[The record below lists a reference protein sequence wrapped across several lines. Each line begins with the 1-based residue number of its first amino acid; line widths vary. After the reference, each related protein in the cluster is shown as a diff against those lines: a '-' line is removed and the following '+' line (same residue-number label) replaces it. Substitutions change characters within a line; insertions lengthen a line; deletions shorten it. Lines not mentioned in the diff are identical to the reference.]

1 MNGKKLSK
9 KWLYTF
15 IGIAF
20 VALATCTAALYY
32 KEYIIATGTGL
43 VFGAQVINIIKWK
56 RDCKENTVSKRKT
69 GIYSG
74 SFNPVHI
81 GHLALANWLC
91 EFTELD
97 ELWFLITPHNPLK
110 EKEELMDDR
119 LRYELVKKSI
129 AGYPKFHAS
138 DFEFSLP
145 QPTYTINTLRTLEAS
160 YPDREFYF
168 IMGAD
173 NWKYITRWVE
183 YEAIISNY
191 PIFIYPRKGFDV
203 EIPAQYPHIKK
214 VDAPL
219 VEISSTFIREAF
231 KTGKDVR
238 FFLPEAIRNLP
249 FPLQNN
255 TF

>member
-1 MNGKKLSK
+1 M
-9 KWLYTF
+9 
-15 IGIAF
+15 
-20 VALATCTAALYY
+20 
-32 KEYIIATGTGL
+32 ETGL
-43 VFGAQVINIIKWK
+43 
-56 RDCKENTVSKRKT
+56 KENTVSKRKT

-97 ELWFLITPHNPLK
+97 ELWFLITPHNP
-110 EKEELMDDR
+110 
-119 LRYELVKKSI
+119 
-129 AGYPKFHAS
+129 
-138 DFEFSLP
+138 
-145 QPTYTINTLRTLEAS
+145 PTYTINTLRTLEAS

>member
-1 MNGKKLSK
+1 M
-9 KWLYTF
+9 
-15 IGIAF
+15 
-20 VALATCTAALYY
+20 
-32 KEYIIATGTGL
+32 ETGL
-43 VFGAQVINIIKWK
+43 
-56 RDCKENTVSKRKT
+56 KENTVSKRKT

-145 QPTYTINTLRTLEAS
+145 QPTYTINTLRTLE
-160 YPDREFYF
+160 
-168 IMGAD
+168 
-173 NWKYITRWVE
+173 VE

>member
-1 MNGKKLSK
+1 M
-9 KWLYTF
+9 
-15 IGIAF
+15 
-20 VALATCTAALYY
+20 
-32 KEYIIATGTGL
+32 ETGL
-43 VFGAQVINIIKWK
+43 
-56 RDCKENTVSKRKT
+56 KENTVSKRKT

-145 QPTYTINTLRTLEAS
+145 QPTYTINTLRTLLS
-160 YPDREFYF
+160 L
-168 IMGAD
+168 I
-173 NWKYITRWVE
+173 
-183 YEAIISNY
+183 
-191 PIFIYPRKGFDV
+191 
-203 EIPAQYPHIKK
+203 HI
-214 VDAPL
+214 
-219 VEISSTFIREAF
+219 
-231 KTGKDVR
+231 
-238 FFLPEAIRNLP
+238 
-249 FPLQNN
+249 
-255 TF
+255 

>member
-1 MNGKKLSK
+1 
-9 KWLYTF
+9 
-15 IGIAF
+15 
-20 VALATCTAALYY
+20 
-32 KEYIIATGTGL
+32 
-43 VFGAQVINIIKWK
+43 
-56 RDCKENTVSKRKT
+56 
-69 GIYSG
+69 
-74 SFNPVHI
+74 
-81 GHLALANWLC
+81 
-91 EFTELD
+91 
-97 ELWFLITPHNPLK
+97 
-110 EKEELMDDR
+110 MDDR

-214 VDAPL
+214 RRRPFGRNILNLYTRSFQDRKRCPL
-219 VEISSTFIREAF
+219 
-231 KTGKDVR
+231 
-238 FFLPEAIRNLP
+238 LPARSH
-249 FPLQNN
+249 
-255 TF
+255 T

>member
-1 MNGKKLSK
+1 M
-9 KWLYTF
+9 
-15 IGIAF
+15 
-20 VALATCTAALYY
+20 
-32 KEYIIATGTGL
+32 ETGL
-43 VFGAQVINIIKWK
+43 
-56 RDCKENTVSKRKT
+56 KENTVSKRKT

-129 AGYPKFHAS
+129 AG
-138 DFEFSLP
+138 
-145 QPTYTINTLRTLEAS
+145 TITTLRTLEAS

>member
-1 MNGKKLSK
+1 
-9 KWLYTF
+9 
-15 IGIAF
+15 
-20 VALATCTAALYY
+20 
-32 KEYIIATGTGL
+32 
-43 VFGAQVINIIKWK
+43 
-56 RDCKENTVSKRKT
+56 
-69 GIYSG
+69 
-74 SFNPVHI
+74 
-81 GHLALANWLC
+81 
-91 EFTELD
+91 
-97 ELWFLITPHNPLK
+97 
-110 EKEELMDDR
+110 MDDQ

-145 QPTYTINTLRTLEAS
+145 KPTYTIRTLRTLEAS

-173 NWKYITRWVE
+173 NWKHITRWVE

-219 VEISSTFIREAF
+219 IEISSTFIRKASRLEKMSASSCPKLYVICLFHYKTIPF
-231 KTGKDVR
+231 KNIKRKVTYVFR
-238 FFLPEAIRNLP
+238 
-249 FPLQNN
+249 Q
-255 TF
+255 

>member
-1 MNGKKLSK
+1 M
-9 KWLYTF
+9 
-15 IGIAF
+15 
-20 VALATCTAALYY
+20 
-32 KEYIIATGTGL
+32 ETGL
-43 VFGAQVINIIKWK
+43 
-56 RDCKENTVSKRKT
+56 KENTVSKRKT

-191 PIFIYPRKGFDV
+191 PSKYPQPLYAKLSRPEKMSASSCPKPYVICLFHYKTIPFKNIKRKVAYVFR
-203 EIPAQYPHIKK
+203 Q
-214 VDAPL
+214 
-219 VEISSTFIREAF
+219 
-231 KTGKDVR
+231 
-238 FFLPEAIRNLP
+238 
-249 FPLQNN
+249 
-255 TF
+255 

>member
-1 MNGKKLSK
+1 M
-9 KWLYTF
+9 
-15 IGIAF
+15 
-20 VALATCTAALYY
+20 
-32 KEYIIATGTGL
+32 ETGL
-43 VFGAQVINIIKWK
+43 
-56 RDCKENTVSKRKT
+56 KENTVSKRKT

-214 VDAPL
+214 VDAPWSKYPQPL
-219 VEISSTFIREAF
+219 YAKLSRPEKMSASSCPKPYVICLFHYKTIPF
-231 KTGKDVR
+231 KNIKRKVAYVFR
-238 FFLPEAIRNLP
+238 
-249 FPLQNN
+249 Q
-255 TF
+255 

>member
-1 MNGKKLSK
+1 
-9 KWLYTF
+9 
-15 IGIAF
+15 
-20 VALATCTAALYY
+20 
-32 KEYIIATGTGL
+32 
-43 VFGAQVINIIKWK
+43 
-56 RDCKENTVSKRKT
+56 
-69 GIYSG
+69 
-74 SFNPVHI
+74 
-81 GHLALANWLC
+81 
-91 EFTELD
+91 
-97 ELWFLITPHNPLK
+97 
-110 EKEELMDDR
+110 MDDR

-183 YEAIISNY
+183 YEA
-191 PIFIYPRKGFDV
+191 
-203 EIPAQYPHIKK
+203 
-214 VDAPL
+214 
-219 VEISSTFIREAF
+219 F